1 MWTAEEMLEIDPHTE
16 GHKLEVNKQ
25 TLIVAQKREKK
36 SPEKVEAISKAMTHH
51 LTVKFKTVANYITSL
66 LKVVLVKKNP
76 TISGVYGSTIQI
88 STKHVPKMH
97 TLFPI

>member
-1 MWTAEEMLEIDPHTE
+1 MLEIDPHTE

-25 TLIVAQKREKK
+25 TLIVVQKREKK

-51 LTVKFKTVANYITSL
+51 LMVKFKTVANYITSL
-66 LKVVLVKKNP
+66 LKVVLVKKKSNNKW
-76 TISGVYGSTIQI
+76 SLRSTIQI